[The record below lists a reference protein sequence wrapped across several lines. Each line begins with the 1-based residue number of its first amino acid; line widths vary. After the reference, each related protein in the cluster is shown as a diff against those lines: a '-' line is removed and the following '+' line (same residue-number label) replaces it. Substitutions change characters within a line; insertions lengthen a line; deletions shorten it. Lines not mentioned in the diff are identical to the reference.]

1 MKTRTHTALIAV
13 AAGLMTLS
21 ALPVAAAAQQRP
33 QATPTQSQQHN
44 GSQMQQHNT
53 PQPQPYQSQN
63 QSQNRPNSGSNQG
76 HNNGSNNGP
85 DNRYGNWNTSWGS
98 RPAAPPRNFARSS
111 DWYRHVRACQ
121 QRFRSYNPATD
132 RYTVRRGQT
141 AVCRL

>member
-1 MKTRTHTALIAV
+1 MKSRTNTALIAV

-33 QATPTQSQQHN
+33 QPAPMQPQQHN
-44 GSQMQQHNT
+44 GSPMQQHNT

-63 QSQNRPNSGSNQG
+63 RPNQGSN
-76 HNNGSNNGP
+76 HGSNNGP
-85 DNRYGNWNTSWGS
+85 DNRYGNWNTSWGA
-98 RPAAPPRNFARSS
+98 RPAGPPRNFTRSS